1 LISVING
8 LTAYDVDTQ
17 SGSILTGDGTVRNLE
32 SNLRNLVNTSV
43 QNAFTDYSTLASL
56 GITTNTVDGN
66 LKLDATKLN
75 TALTADQD
83 NVAMVFASFAKATN
97 SSVEFVSSTSATV
110 EGAYRVVGTDT
121 STSGV
126 LTAGAA
132 ISEYSYNGGA
142 NNGTF
147 TIEIDGVATD
157 VLLNNNDSSAED
169 VRADIQS
176 QLSGVTVSL
185 SSDILIFTSQSTGSS
200 STVEITAANTN
211 AINGLGI
218 SVTAGTAG
226 VTSASYTINGEAAT
240 IEDNVITGALGT
252 AVEGLSLKILGNAVG
267 DLGSVIY
274 SHGIASQL
282 DTFITNLLVDDG
294 MIDARLDGIASSI
307 TDIGAQRLSL
317 DLRAIALEKQYRL
330 QFNNLETLI
339 AQLNTTQSF
348 LTTALSQFIEPLSF
362 RK

>member
-1 LISVING
+1 
-8 LTAYDVDTQ
+8 
-17 SGSILTGDGTVRNLE
+17 
-32 SNLRNLVNTSV
+32 
-43 QNAFTDYSTLASL
+43 
-56 GITTNTVDGN
+56 
-66 LKLDATKLN
+66 
-75 TALTADQD
+75 
-83 NVAMVFASFAKATN
+83 M
-97 SSVEFVSSTSATV
+97 
-110 EGAYRVVGTDT
+110 
-121 STSGV
+121 
-126 LTAGAA
+126 
-132 ISEYSYNGGA
+132 
-142 NNGTF
+142 
-147 TIEIDGVATD
+147 
-157 VLLNNNDSSAED
+157 
-169 VRADIQS
+169 
-176 QLSGVTVSL
+176 
-185 SSDILIFTSQSTGSS
+185 
-200 STVEITAANTN
+200 
-211 AINGLGI
+211 
-218 SVTAGTAG
+218 AG